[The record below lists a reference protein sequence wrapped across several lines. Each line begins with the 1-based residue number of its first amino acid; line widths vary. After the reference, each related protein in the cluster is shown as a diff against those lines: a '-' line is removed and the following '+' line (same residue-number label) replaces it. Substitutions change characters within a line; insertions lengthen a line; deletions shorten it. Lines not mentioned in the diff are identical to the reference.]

1 MIDSVAGQPF
11 VCFAIG
17 NRTPKMGNGFEGM
30 EIARHQSLGRHFRRV
45 RELSDAGFHGTE
57 ARGDPRLLRM
67 AFTVA
72 PLFCIERLN
81 PQEYPCG
88 QERRRPFRDSAASR
102 FAGCAPARARLPLL
116 HAASPRLR
124 GPCPPPLR
132 PRSQPPLRYACRTP
146 LQEYALRWKRCRDIV
161 WRTVRHAESISS
173 AG

>member
-1 MIDSVAGQPF
+1 MGAIQRPHFDFKTSGQLFARRRGFIQIHGRCVCKLRHGDGTQLVKLERALKFTIHEPTCGARRAKRGFGVSDSVAGQPF

-72 PLFCIERLN
+72 PLFCIQRLK
-81 PQEYPCG
+81 
-88 QERRRPFRDSAASR
+88 SSR
-102 FAGCAPARARLPLL
+102 IPVRSGAPPSVSR
-116 HAASPRLR
+116 
-124 GPCPPPLR
+124 
-132 PRSQPPLRYACRTP
+132 
-146 LQEYALRWKRCRDIV
+146 
-161 WRTVRHAESISS
+161 
-173 AG
+173 